1 MPKIDID
8 NYIEQSGMR
17 KARFGG
23 YEPEDV
29 HQAMEDLCADYEQ
42 HLTAMTSELRT
53 LRQENDALRR
63 HAQGLVMQN
72 QTLSTQ
78 NATLA
83 GQVDKL
89 QSYRANL
96 ETQFSTVK
104 ERSHSLTN
112 QVDMLRLKNSD
123 LTRENKEL
131 TERCEEANSALR
143 VKGRAHDQARQQ
155 VIADRDKV
163 IADAEA
169 EAARIRQ
176 QARDDADQILKDT
189 NLKAEAIDQLA
200 REQAIAQARKM
211 VQSATDE
218 TREIQNAHRLRLQD
232 LKSRISEMEKTRGEM
247 MDYLAKMIEEL
258 QKTQDYASQSA
269 PLVPHTEDLAETDA
283 EPKLDLSA
291 NKVDAA
297 ASALRGSEPE
307 PEPQPAPADP
317 DTNRVVAPGLDDAE
331 PRTNTVITPSP
342 DYFDTDPKEQPGDPH
357 EEVEIPG
364 AIFSYPILRQQ
375 GEPIL
380 DEETPPQPVPHK
392 PVMPSFTLADED
404 EPDDALPAPAA
415 APGKPQPKRRRKA
428 VMALRALNRK
438 IGV

>member
-96 ETQFSTVK
+96 ETQFSTV
-104 ERSHSLTN
+104 
-112 QVDMLRLKNSD
+112 
-123 LTRENKEL
+123 KEL

-258 QKTQDYASQSA
+258 QKTQEYASQNA
-269 PLVPHTEDLAETDA
+269 PLVPHKEELAEADA
-283 EPKLDLSA
+283 EPRLDLSA

-297 ASALRGSEPE
+297 ASALRGSEEAPAEE
-307 PEPQPAPADP
+307 PPAPDA
-317 DTNRVVAPGLDDAE
+317 NRVVAPGLDDEE
-331 PRTNTVITPSP
+331 PRTNTVVTPSP
-342 DYFDTDPKEQPGDPH
+342 DYFDTTPNPQPGDAH

-380 DEETPPQPVPHK
+380 DEGTPPPPTPHR
-392 PVMPSFTLADED
+392 PLMPSITLADED
-404 EPDDALPAPAA
+404 DEESGSVVPAPMTRPT
-415 APGKPQPKRRRKA
+415 APAPQKTAKAQTKRRRKA
-428 VMALRALNRK
+428 IMALRALHRK
-438 IGV
+438 IGD